1 MLETFA
7 APECDTSDLQLRELE
22 REFAQINLRGSWMV
36 TMQVYQTDANGLIKL
51 WFVL

>member
-22 REFAQINLRGSWMV
+22 REFAQINLAV
-36 TMQVYQTDANGLIKL
+36 IKL